1 MTFATPLALL
11 ALLALL
17 PVAGAWWYARDRSA
31 RAAAAYGGPP
41 SLRRGTSRSRT
52 TVRGALVAGAV
63 TLLVVAIARPQWG
76 DTEGALTRRGIDVII
91 ALDVSR
97 SMTAADVEPSRA
109 AAAAAGLDDMLTHL
123 RGDRVGLVT
132 FGGSAFAR
140 SPLTLDLDAVAFL
153 VGRAQ
158 IEGALVE
165 PGTDFAEA
173 IDVSLGLL
181 DVPDRA
187 TTQAIVLLSD
197 GENLGEGLDAALESA
212 RSEGVRIYTVAVGT
226 EAGAPVP
233 ARTATAQQGTGDE
246 GAVTRADRAT
256 LGRIAEETGGGTRD
270 LPSIAG
276 LAVEFARQ
284 QQSAFDEDSETV
296 PVERFQWF
304 LAGALG
310 LIAVQWLIP
319 EGRRVRTPLGT
330 TVKREGA
337 VALAGLVI
345 VALLLAG
352 CGGTAAFRHVSE
364 GNEAYEAGRY
374 EDALAAYQAA
384 KELAPDNPII
394 DYNIGNT
401 LNRLQRYEE
410 ASTAS
415 RDAARLADRLGETSN
430 AARALY
436 AAGNHAFALNALGDA
451 RDAYIEV
458 LLRDPDDADARHNL
472 EFVLN
477 ILAPPGQDP
486 SAPGAAATPTPG
498 PPGGNDPSATAT
510 PGASG
515 PGQPGASPTPGS
527 GQPDATGTPG
537 AGQPGATA
545 TPDPGATP
553 SGTPSQPGQ
562 TTDPAQG
569 ADSLPDLLEELLAD
583 GVSLEEAL
591 AVLDRLREESEAAN
605 IEPRAPAGGGLP
617 DQ

>member
-1 MTFATPLALL
+1 MTLATPLALL
-11 ALLALL
+11 AILALF
-17 PVAGAWWYARDRSA
+17 PVAGAWWYARIRSA
-31 RAAAAYGGPP
+31 RAAVAYGGPP
-41 SLRRGTSRSRT
+41 ALRRGASRSRT
-52 TVRGALVAGAV
+52 VVRAALVAGAV

-76 DTEGALTRRGIDVII
+76 DTEGALTRRGIDVVI

-97 SMTAADVEPSRA
+97 SMTATDVEPSRA
-109 AAAAAGLDDMLTHL
+109 AAAAAGLEDMLTHL

-140 SPLTLDLDAVAFL
+140 SPLTLDLEAVAFL

-187 TTQAIVLLSD
+187 STQAVVLLSD
-197 GENLGEGLDAALESA
+197 GENLGEGLDIALESA
-212 RSEGVRIYTVAVGT
+212 RREGVRIYTVAVGT

-233 ARTATAQQGTGDE
+233 ARTATAPQGAGDE

-270 LPSIAG
+270 VPRIAG

-284 QQSAFDEDSETV
+284 QQSAFDEDSETI

-304 LAGALG
+304 LAGALV
-310 LIAVQWLIP
+310 LLLLLWLIP
-319 EGRRVRTPLGT
+319 EGRRVKAPLSA
-330 TVKREGA
+330 TVRRGGGA
-337 VALAGLVI
+337 TLAGLLI

-384 KELAPDNPII
+384 RELAPDNPIV

-401 LNRLQRYEE
+401 FNRLQRYDE

-415 RDAARLADRLGETSN
+415 RDAARLADRLGETST

-436 AAGNHAFALNALGDA
+436 AAGNHAFTLNALEDA

-472 EFVLN
+472 ELVLS
-477 ILAPPGQDP
+477 ILAPPGEDP
-486 SAPGAAATPTPG
+486 STPGSAATPTPG
-498 PPGGNDPSATAT
+498 PGGSDPSATAT
-510 PGASG
+510 PDASG
-515 PGQPGASPTPGS
+515 PGQPGASPTPGP

-537 AGQPGATA
+537 PGQPGATA
-545 TPDPGATP
+545 TPDAGATP
-553 SGTPSQPGQ
+553 SGTPGQPGQ
-562 TTDPAQG
+562 PTDPGQG
-569 ADSLPDLLEELLAD
+569 ADDSLSDLIEQLLAD

-617 DQ
+617 DR